1 MFRVISWV
9 RLTKVFQKR
18 RVTNFQESGRRNLC
32 AYFQNIKREQSKLV
46 VKKTVFRTCWEFRYI
61 AGTNTDSKRFRNLDT
76 LPLTLRCRNF
86 EEPLSSQSYSVWLS
100 TKMSDAEQDDYRKKN
115 VLIERTEQQEVQA
128 FDQLFQEIV
137 AELTEEQ
144 KELELQEVF
153 RWFKQVLEYNV
164 LGGKRNRGLAVV
176 MSYKLLAKPEELT
189 AENIKLAQILGW
201 CVEMLQ
207 AFFLV
212 SDDIMDQSITRRGKL
227 CWYKRT
233 SKKTAQGQ
241 CLDMLSTPP
250 GTRPDFS
257 CFTQDRY
264 NAIVKYKTAF
274 YSFCLP
280 VQLAM
285 HLAGWTDPH
294 FHKQA
299 ETILLKMGHFFQ
311 VQDDY
316 LDCYGDPAVI
326 GKQGTDI
333 EDGKCS
339 WLIISALAHATIEQR
354 QILQE
359 NYALSDSACIQKVKI
374 IYKELGLSDLYHSYE
389 EKSYQELTSLINE
402 LTNSS
407 ELPAAIFH
415 GFMKKIY
422 GRKK

>member
-1 MFRVISWV
+1 
-9 RLTKVFQKR
+9 
-18 RVTNFQESGRRNLC
+18 
-32 AYFQNIKREQSKLV
+32 
-46 VKKTVFRTCWEFRYI
+46 
-61 AGTNTDSKRFRNLDT
+61 
-76 LPLTLRCRNF
+76 
-86 EEPLSSQSYSVWLS
+86 
-100 TKMSDAEQDDYRKKN
+100 MSDAEQDDYRKKN

-227 CWYKRT
+227 CWYKRKEVGLVGFNDAVLLESSVYYVLKRFLRNHFCYLNILELFLET